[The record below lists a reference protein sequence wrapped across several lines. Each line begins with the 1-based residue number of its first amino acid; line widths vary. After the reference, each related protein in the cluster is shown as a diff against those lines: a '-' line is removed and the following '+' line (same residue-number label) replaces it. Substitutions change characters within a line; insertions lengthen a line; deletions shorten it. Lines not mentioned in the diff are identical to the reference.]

1 MGIQGPTGLLF
12 SMNGEEI
19 RIGKSG
25 IYEVQDFPIENLG
38 FVIKDTSPVPYQDG
52 KDFFIM
58 DFQY

>member
-1 MGIQGPTGLLF
+1 MGLQGPPGLLF

-25 IYEVQDFPIENLG
+25 IYEVEGININQLS
-38 FVIKDTSPVPYQDG
+38 FVIKNNSPIPYADNL
-52 KDFFIM
+52 DYFIM